1 MCVEVLGADLECTR
15 RFLRLGR
22 EGGGEHEQASDQ
34 QTFNHAIHRSFSS
47 LSFRSWE
54 WSVGEGELADRCEL
68 APIDLAAAVR
78 ADRPAAEHLVR
89 WMPAALAAGGT
100 GEDHG
105 GLRGAGFRALLRH
118 SPCPGPARVWLVD
131 SLPD

>member
-22 EGGGEHEQASDQ
+22 EGGGEHEQAGDQ

-54 WSVGEGELADRCEL
+54 CVVGEGELADRCEL

-100 GEDHG
+100 GEDH
-105 GLRGAGFRALLRH
+105 RGAPRGWFSGPLKALPVPWTSSLEA
-118 SPCPGPARVWLVD
+118 GQLLV
-131 SLPD
+131 